1 MVMSNIKLNV
11 EVERKYLMK
20 KPPRVDTT
28 QIGSKT
34 IQLELRNISETL
46 QEIDDIDTMSESIA
60 YMIQQSATRKA
71 KETNKP
77 LKIS

>member
-1 MVMSNIKLNV
+1 MSNIKLDV

-34 IQLELRNISETL
+34 IQLKLSNLFETL
-46 QEIDDIDTMSESIA
+46 QEIDDIDTMSESITD
-60 YMIQQSATRKA
+60 MI
-71 KETNKP
+71 
-77 LKIS
+77 